1 MGDKREMTANYRLR
15 KSSVKKGK
23 KAIVPLII
31 ALVMVFGFF
40 KAAYTFVKM
49 RVQKA
54 SLNSEI
60 ASLKEDN
67 AKLSG
72 KMANIAADE
81 EFVSKTAREQ
91 LGLVKDGETVF
102 ILVDK

>member
-1 MGDKREMTANYRLR
+1 MKGNYRLR
-15 KSSVKKGK
+15 KTTIKKGK

-54 SLNSEI
+54 SLTSEI

-67 AKLSG
+67 TRLSG
-72 KMANIAADE
+72 KIQDVANDE
-81 EFVSKTAREQ
+81 EYVSKTAREQ

>member
-1 MGDKREMTANYRLR
+1 MKGNYRLR
-15 KSSVKKGK
+15 KTTIKKGK

-54 SLNSEI
+54 SLT
-60 ASLKEDN
+60 
-67 AKLSG
+67 
-72 KMANIAADE
+72 
-81 EFVSKTAREQ
+81 SK
-91 LGLVKDGETVF
+91 
-102 ILVDK
+102 